1 MTVMWLMPVRFVQ
14 CLPTRKELFAAGSR
28 VMNRVEYIALM
39 AAYVPDAGS
48 FFQAPH
54 MFRNVR
60 TICITTTAQAW
71 TCRPQIT
78 QSTLLKRKHQNPGSR
93 LMLPGLWTFCG
104 GTLKINTGCS

>member
-1 MTVMWLMPVRFVQ
+1 
-14 CLPTRKELFAAGSR
+14 
-28 VMNRVEYIALM
+28 MNRVEYIALM

-78 QSTLLKRKHQNPGSR
+78 
-93 LMLPGLWTFCG
+93 
-104 GTLKINTGCS
+104 